1 MGKMDKKW
9 VAICSSAI
17 ASVYGAGLLS
27 TQLQANAVQTQA
39 APQAVQTATKAVPH
53 KKVSHS
59 GTSSQKQ
66 ASAKSGE
73 SSATTQTKSQYKDG
87 TYIGEGYN
95 RRGLQKVAVTIKQ
108 DKITKVEITD
118 WEMHYSESDI
128 VDLPGEVVKNQSANV
143 QLVSGATYSSEAFSE
158 AVQDALSKAH
168 SAVS

>member
-9 VAICSSAI
+9 VVICSTAI

-27 TQLQANAVQTQA
+27 TQLQANAVQTKIL
-39 APQAVQTATKAVPH
+39 PQAVQANTNWDTH
-53 KKVSHS
+53 KVSNS
-59 GTSSQKQ
+59 NNGSQKQ
-66 ASAKSGE
+66 ASAGSGH
-73 SSATTQTKSQYKDG
+73 SSTKTQTKSQYKDG

-108 DKITKVEITD
+108 DKITKVQITD
-118 WEMHYSESDI
+118 WEMHYSESDV
-128 VDLPGEVVKNQSANV
+128 VDLPQEVVQNQSANV
-143 QLVSGATYSSEAFSE
+143 QIVTGATYSSEAFSE

>member
-9 VAICSSAI
+9 VVICSTAI

-27 TQLQANAVQTQA
+27 TQLQANAVQTKIL
-39 APQAVQTATKAVPH
+39 PQAVQANTNGDTH
-53 KKVSHS
+53 KVSNS
-59 GTSSQKQ
+59 NNGSQKQ
-66 ASAKSGE
+66 ASAGSGQ
-73 SSATTQTKSQYKDG
+73 SSTKTQTKSQYKDG

-108 DKITKVEITD
+108 DKITKVQITD
-118 WEMHYSESDI
+118 WEMHYSESDV
-128 VDLPGEVVKNQSANV
+128 VDLPQEVVQNQSANV
-143 QLVSGATYSSEAFSE
+143 QIVTGATYSSEAFSE